1 MITLSTHI
9 LDTTRGLPA
18 AGVTVDF
25 VMIGA
30 DGKQTIISSNVTDTN
45 GRVGALIAQN
55 IRLEKG
61 TYKLKFHTESYFKT
75 MELRAFYPFIEVVFN
90 IFDTDQQHYHI
101 PLLLSLY
108 GFTTYRGS

>member
-9 LDTTRGLPA
+9 LDTTRGIPA

-25 VMIGA
+25 FMIGA
-30 DGKQTIISSNVTDTN
+30 NGKQTIISSNVTDTN

-55 IRLEKG
+55 IKLGKG
-61 TYKLKFHTESYFKT
+61 TYKVKFHTESYFKT

-90 IFDTDQQHYHI
+90 IFNTDQHYHI